1 MANFRDPGGEVADI
15 TRRVPRQV
23 ARDERGQAL
32 VEYALILFLVS
43 VLAFGALSLLGV
55 RLSTMLSGIGSA
67 VGIL

>member
-1 MANFRDPGGEVADI
+1 MADI
-15 TRRVPRQV
+15 TSGFPRQV